1 MLHHGR
7 LVEDV
12 NPQAMRQS
20 LEQKAEAL
28 HAAGEEIPAELLMA
42 LPDIPCPPSPPTGAN
57 SPPPPLAGQ
66 LSPVRPGSPAGSYGS
81 SIRSVSPNDP
91 ASRRADLS
99 SGI

>member
-1 MLHHGR
+1 MLHQGR

-12 NPQAMRQS
+12 DPQAMRES

-42 LPDIPCPPSPPTGAN
+42 LPDIPCPPSPPAGAN
-57 SPPPPLAGQ
+57 SPPRLHRPV
-66 LSPVRPGSPAGSYGS
+66 SPDRSGSPAGSYGS